1 MLDLTLARPDVND
14 LKLQDFKIVL
24 RALKCFHE
32 IFPCKVNL
40 SLPQSW
46 TTFQIEKL
54 NNIVMLAHIFINY
67 WWTVPGMQAGLA
79 LLSRCLGNATLN
91 RFKTGSSFLPEA
103 LFSTLNASND
113 SHA

>member
-1 MLDLTLARPDVND
+1 
-14 LKLQDFKIVL
+14 
-24 RALKCFHE
+24 
-32 IFPCKVNL
+32 
-40 SLPQSW
+40 
-46 TTFQIEKL
+46 
-54 NNIVMLAHIFINY
+54 MLAYINY
-67 WWTVPGMQAGLA
+67 IDEQRTVPGMQAGLA